1 MLKYLVLTS
10 LLFCSTSFAQIK
22 RPTNPVDLET
32 VTVMISDRAKE
43 SGGSGVILRSGELGS
58 YILTNAHVCNGL
70 ENGGIVTTS
79 QGEYPVERFKMSK
92 IHDICLVNVIA
103 NLKYQTI
110 IADSPAKFGQKLR
123 VSGHPY
129 LLPAN
134 TVEGYASKN
143 KDITLMIGVEKCNE
157 EDLEKRAMYCFFLGG
172 IPVVKTYNAQT
183 TSLVVAPGNSGSA
196 VFDDSGKIVGLVFA
210 GIGRSLSP
218 GYIVP
223 VQYLKVFLQKE
234 VGTLK
239 WVDANAAKSIRP
251 TSKSLKANTTMLYKL
266 RLRDVAF
273 PTVLAPKYE
282 KISRQIENCKMDTER
297 CNL

>member
-1 MLKYLVLTS
+1 MLKYLILTS
-10 LLFCSTSFAQIK
+10 LLICSTSFAQVK
-22 RPTNPVDLET
+22 RPTTPMDLEL

-58 YILTNAHVCNGL
+58 HILTNAHVCNGL
-70 ENGGIVTTS
+70 ESGGIVTTS
-79 QGEYPVERFKMSK
+79 QGEHLVERFKMSK
-92 IHDICLVNVIA
+92 MHDICLVHVIA

-110 IADSPAKFGQKLR
+110 VADAPAKFGQKLR

-143 KDITLMIGVEKCNE
+143 KDVTLMIGVEKCNE

-172 IPVVKTYNAQT
+172 IPVVKTYSAQT

-223 VQYLKVFLQKE
+223 GQYLKVFLQKE

-239 WVDANAAKSIRP
+239 WINANSAKSVRP
-251 TSKSLKANTTMLYKL
+251 TSETIKVNPTTLYKL